1 MKGLAALS
9 EKRRA
14 QTNCASLPQSAIATN
29 GKKKVHRESKEWHL
43 TIPLQETDVRQLR
56 AGDIVYLTGCIFT
69 ARDGVFKY
77 MIDEGHEPPIPIRDQ
92 FNVTT
97 QSSPAGTETS
107 PGKYMVNS
115 LQATAG
121 FRYAQWMDRLMERHG
136 VRAVLNKGGMSQ
148 QMYQTVFKKHGAVC
162 LSTMPYGIG
171 AIYGKAVTGVRDV
184 YWKELL
190 GISEAMWLLEVKEL
204 GPLLVDGDSEGN
216 SYVADHA
223 EEVNAPLIEIYKE
236 LPQLI
241 LKRFGEVT
249 DPTEELIK

>member
-1 MKGLAALS
+1 
-9 EKRRA
+9 
-14 QTNCASLPQSAIATN
+14 
-29 GKKKVHRESKEWHL
+29 
-43 TIPLQETDVRQLR
+43 
-56 AGDIVYLTGCIFT
+56 
-69 ARDGVFKY
+69 
-77 MIDEGHEPPIPIRDQ
+77 MIDEGHEPPIDIRDQ

-97 QSSPAGTETS
+97 QSSPAGAEVS

-121 FRYAQWMDRLMERHG
+121 FRYAQWMDRLFERHG

-148 QMYQTVFKKHGAVC
+148 EMYQTVFKKHGAVC

-190 GISEAMWLLEVKEL
+190 GISEAMWLLEVEEL

-216 SYVADHA
+216 SYVAEHA

-236 LPQLI
+236 LPELI

-249 DPTEELIK
+249 DPTQELIK

>member
-1 MKGLAALS
+1 
-9 EKRRA
+9 
-14 QTNCASLPQSAIATN
+14 
-29 GKKKVHRESKEWHL
+29 
-43 TIPLQETDVRQLR
+43 
-56 AGDIVYLTGCIFT
+56 
-69 ARDGVFKY
+69 
-77 MIDEGHEPPIPIRDQ
+77 MIDEGHAPPIDLHQ
-92 FNVTT
+92 FNVGT
-97 QSSPAGTETS
+97 QSSPAGTEVS

-121 FRYAQWMDRLMERHG
+121 FRYAQWMDRLFDRYG
-136 VRAVLNKGGMSQ
+136 VKAVLNKGGMSQ
-148 QMYQTVFKKHGAVC
+148 QMYQTVFKKHGTVC

-223 EEVNAPLIEIYKE
+223 DEVNAPLIEIYKE
-236 LPQLI
+236 LPELI

-249 DPTEELIK
+249 DPTQELIK